1 MLIGSQVDLSFKNDD
16 NDPTRDYFN
25 KYYIALVEIKGFN
38 ALIDNKAYL
47 DQSVKNKQEA
57 YKKFAKMSR
66 NDYHTTEGLL
76 NFLYYQSYYKL
87 IGIHLSRQKKYGYS
101 STN

>member
-1 MLIGSQVDLSFKNDD
+1 MILSFKNDG

-25 KYYIALVEIKGFN
+25 KYYTGLVEIKGFN
-38 ALIDNKAYL
+38 VLIDNKAYF
-47 DQSVKNKQEA
+47 DRTVKNKQEA
-57 YKKFAKMSR
+57 YKKVAKMSR
-66 NDYHTTEGLL
+66 NDYYTIEDLL
-76 NFLYYQSYYKL
+76 NFLYYQSCYKL

>member
-1 MLIGSQVDLSFKNDD
+1 MILSFKNDG

-25 KYYIALVEIKGFN
+25 KYYTGLVEIKGFN
-38 ALIDNKAYL
+38 ALIDNKAYFYRP
-47 DQSVKNKQEA
+47 VKNKQEA
-57 YKKFAKMSR
+57 YKKVAKMSR
-66 NDYHTTEGLL
+66 NDYYTTEDLL
-76 NFLYYQSYYKL
+76 NFLYYQSCYKL